1 MVEQTIG
8 FVAGIPLCLSAMID
22 KNNIM
27 IHVADAGIMKVL
39 ATFMFSIGTGVA
51 GINQQRQDQTRQL
64 NSCIALDSPKSC

>member
-39 ATFMFSIGTGVA
+39 ATLMFSIGTGVA